1 MSRVR
6 YLLLPLGLLVALALL
21 PGSASAKDGTVTV
34 GAPGTDPSQVTVRLA
49 ALGSPDINNQ
59 AYALSSGRKQVSG
72 YSMRRVLEEA
82 ETEAGGW
89 LDLATM
95 PSIEVDLPTAGVI
108 RLSRAEALDRN
119 YFTDGP
125 PVFYENNG
133 TTVFL
138 MPGSPGR
145 EYIFSFAPVGM
156 KVGNGLDFEVR
167 ISATPSRPKRGQ
179 SVAFTAKV
187 SGAPAGTGL
196 SYRWTFSDGAAR
208 TTSSPRIEH
217 TFEGTGRRSV
227 VLVVSGGG
235 GEGQAALSLDVSPS
249 GGGDSGGGGGTPTGG
264 PAPVTPEASIYGTG
278 SGSGGGYGSGSAT
291 GSGGSGAGTP
301 VAPTEQAPP
310 EQPTR
315 PREAGQSPD
324 GLKEVSGLLIDP
336 SASAAQSAVPEAAPN
351 ESGAA
356 GPGGLGLSGEAA
368 TLFGV
373 GLLIALGGLIE
384 ARVLVRRP

>member
-1 MSRVR
+1 MSRGR
-6 YLLLPLGLLVALALL
+6 SLLLPLGLLLVLAIL

-34 GAPGTDPSQVTVRLA
+34 SAPGTDPSQVTVWLA

-82 ETEAGGW
+82 EKEAGGW
-89 LDLATM
+89 LDLATL

-145 EYIFSFAPVGM
+145 EYTFSFAPVGM
-156 KVGNGLDFEVR
+156 KVGSGLDFAVR

-179 SVAFTAKV
+179 SVALTAKV
-187 SGAPAGTGL
+187 TGAPAGTSL
-196 SYRWTFSDGAAR
+196 SYRWTFSDGTAR
-208 TTSSPRIEH
+208 TTSSPTIEH

-249 GGGDSGGGGGTPTGG
+249 GGGDSGGTGG
-264 PAPVTPEASIYGTG
+264 SSSGSPAPAAPGDPVYGSG
-278 SGSGGGYGSGSAT
+278 GSGGGYGSGGST
-291 GSGGSGAGTP
+291 GSGGSGSGSP
-301 VAPTEQAPP
+301 VAPSGQAPP
-310 EQPTR
+310 DRTRQPQKAATSR
-315 PREAGQSPD
+315 D

-336 SASAAQSAVPEAAPN
+336 AATAAQSAVPEAGPKG
-351 ESGAA
+351 SGAG
-356 GPGGLGLSGEAA
+356 GPGVMGLSGEAA

>member
-1 MSRVR
+1 MTLGR
-6 YLLLPLGLLVALALL
+6 YLLFPLGLLVGLAIL

-34 GAPGTDPSQVTVRLA
+34 SAPGTDPSQVTVRLA

-59 AYALSSGRKQVSG
+59 PYAIPSGRKQVSG

-82 ETEAGGW
+82 EVEAGGW
-89 LDLATM
+89 LDLATI

-119 YFTDGP
+119 YFSDGP

-145 EYIFSFAPVGM
+145 EYTFSFAPVGM
-156 KVGNGLDFEVR
+156 KVGSGLDFAVR

-187 SGAPAGTGL
+187 TGAPAGTGL
-196 SYRWTFSDGAAR
+196 SYRWTFSDGTSR
-208 TTSSPRIEH
+208 TTSSPTVEH

-249 GGGDSGGGGGTPTGG
+249 GGGDSGGNGGTPSGG
-264 PAPVTPEASIYGTG
+264 PAPAAPGPSTYSTG
-278 SGSGGGYGSGSAT
+278 GGSGGGYGSGGST
-291 GSGGSGAGTP
+291 GSADSGAGSP
-301 VAPTEQAPP
+301 VAPSGQGPP
-310 EQPTR
+310 DRTRQPRKADTSR
-315 PREAGQSPD
+315 D
-324 GLKEVSGLLIDP
+324 GLREVSGLLIDP
-336 SASAAQSAVPEAAPN
+336 AASAAQSAVPEAIPKGPDA
-351 ESGAA
+351 G

>member
-1 MSRVR
+1 MSRYR
-6 YLLLPLGLLVALALL
+6 YVLLPLGLFLVLAIL
-21 PGSASAKDGTVTV
+21 PGSAGARDGTVTV
-34 GAPGTDPSQVTVRLA
+34 SAPGTDPSQVTVRLA

-59 AYALSSGRKQVSG
+59 AYTLSSGRKQVSG

-82 ETEAGGW
+82 EQQAGGW
-89 LDLATM
+89 LDLATI

-119 YFTDGP
+119 YFADGP

-145 EYIFSFAPVGM
+145 EYTFSLAPVGM
-156 KVGNGLDFEVR
+156 KVGSGLDFGVR
-167 ISATPSRPKRGQ
+167 ISATPTRPKRGQ
-179 SVAFTAKV
+179 PVAFSAKV
-187 SGAPAGTGL
+187 SGAPAGTSL
-196 SYRWTFSDGAAR
+196 SYRWTFSDGTTR
-208 TTSSPRIEH
+208 TTTSPTIEH
-217 TFEGTGRRSV
+217 TFEGKGRRSV
-227 VLVVSGGG
+227 VLLVSGGG

-249 GGGDSGGGGGTPTGG
+249 GGGDSGGSGGTQTGG
-264 PAPVTPEASIYGTG
+264 PAPVAPEASTYGSG
-278 SGSGGGYGSGSAT
+278 GGSGGGYGSGSSLDSA
-291 GSGGSGAGTP
+291 GSGAGTP
-301 VAPTEQAPP
+301 AAPSAQPPP
-310 EQPTR
+310 ERTR
-315 PREAGQSPD
+315 QAATSPD

-336 SASAAQSAVPEAAPN
+336 AASAAQSSAQEASPK
-351 ESGAA
+351 ESGA
-356 GPGGLGLSGEAA
+356 GGSSGLGLSGEVA

>member
-1 MSRVR
+1 MTRGR
-6 YLLLPLGLLVALALL
+6 YLFFPLGLLVALAIL
-21 PGSASAKDGTVTV
+21 PASASAKDGTVTV
-34 GAPGTDPSQVTVRLA
+34 SAPGTDPSQVTVRLA

-82 ETEAGGW
+82 EKEAGGW
-89 LDLATM
+89 LDLATI

-145 EYIFSFAPVGM
+145 EYTFSFAPVGM
-156 KVGNGLDFEVR
+156 KVGSGLDFDVR

-187 SGAPAGTGL
+187 KGAPDGASL
-196 SYRWTFSDGAAR
+196 SYRWTFSDGTTR
-208 TTSSPRIEH
+208 TTSSPKIEH

-249 GGGDSGGGGGTPTGG
+249 GGGDSGGNGGTPSGN

-278 SGSGGGYGSGSAT
+278 GGGGGYGSSSST

-301 VAPTEQAPP
+301 VAPAGQAPP
-310 EQPTR
+310 EQTKR
-315 PREAGQSPD
+315 SRKAGQSPD

-336 SASAAQSAVPEAAPN
+336 SASAAQSAVPEAAPKD
-351 ESGAA
+351 SGAG
-356 GPGGLGLSGEAA
+356 GPAVLGLSGEAA